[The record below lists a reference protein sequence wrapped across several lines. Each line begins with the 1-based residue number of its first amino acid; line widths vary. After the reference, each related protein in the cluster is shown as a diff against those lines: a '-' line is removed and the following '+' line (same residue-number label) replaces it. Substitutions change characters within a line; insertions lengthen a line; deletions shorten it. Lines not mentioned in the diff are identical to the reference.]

1 MEDTGDFFER
11 GEKAAKIGFLTV
23 FVVGSLKGL
32 VGFSSGSVSLQAQS
46 IESLT
51 DLFSLV
57 AVYIGMRLSKK
68 PPSERFPYGYYRFET
83 LASLVIAILILI
95 TGGEILRESILMVL
109 NPQPISAKIYAVVVA
124 ASSIP
129 ILYLLSNYTEKVGN
143 EINSQSLQGQA
154 SDFKADISSSILV
167 LIGISASTLGYPI
180 VEGLVGSLISIFVL
194 KMGAILAWQGL
205 LVLMDAVVNPDRIMQ
220 IKEIVEEV
228 RGVRGASRIRIRR
241 SGLFCMGEVVI
252 GVDQRLPVEQA
263 HRISEEVERRVKEEI
278 PSVES
283 LIIHIEPK
291 KQESLRMAIPVLEDR
306 GMDSPVTP
314 HFGEAP
320 FFLFVDVEGKSIQ
333 RWYTRDNPAL
343 GLDRKRG
350 VTVSELIIG
359 EDATTLLTAEIG
371 EGPYHILRDSF
382 VEIYELPEK
391 ATVGELVKIFLEGKL
406 ERLEKARE
414 GEKRL

>member
-1 MEDTGDFFER
+1 VEDAVDFFEK
-11 GEKAAKIGFLTV
+11 GGKAAKVGFLAV
-23 FVVGSLKGL
+23 LVIGALKGL
-32 VGFSSGSVSLQAQS
+32 VGFFSGSVSLLAQS

-57 AVYIGMRLSKK
+57 AVYIGLRLSKK

-83 LASLVIAILILI
+83 LASLTISIIIFI
-95 TGGEILRESILMVL
+95 TGSGILRQSVLMVL
-109 NPQPISAKIYAVVVA
+109 NPQPISAKIYAIAIA

-129 ILYLLSNYTEKVGN
+129 VLYLLSNYTKKIGS
-143 EINSQSLQGQA
+143 EINSQALLYQA
-154 SDFKADISSSILV
+154 ADFKVDLFSSFLV
-167 LIGISASTLGYPI
+167 LVGVGASIFGYPV
-180 VEGLVGSLISIFVL
+180 VEGLVGSLMSIFVL
-194 KMGAILAWQGL
+194 KMGVTLAWQSL
-205 LVLMDAVVNPDRIMQ
+205 LVLMDAVENPDRIVR

-241 SGLFCMGEVVI
+241 SGPFCLGEVTI

-263 HRISEEVERRVKEEI
+263 HRISEEVELRVKEEI

-283 LIIHIEPK
+283 LIIHIEPQ
-291 KQESLRMAIPVLEDR
+291 KQERIRVAIPVLEDK

-320 FFLFVDVEGKSIQ
+320 YFLFVDLEEESIHG
-333 RWYTRDNPAL
+333 WFTRHNPAL

-350 VTVSELIIG
+350 VTVSELING

-371 EGPYHILRDSF
+371 EGPFHILRDSF
-382 VEIYELPEK
+382 IEIYELPEK
-391 ATVGELVKIFLEGKL
+391 ATVKEAVNIYLLKPEN
-406 ERLEKARE
+406 
-414 GEKRL
+414 